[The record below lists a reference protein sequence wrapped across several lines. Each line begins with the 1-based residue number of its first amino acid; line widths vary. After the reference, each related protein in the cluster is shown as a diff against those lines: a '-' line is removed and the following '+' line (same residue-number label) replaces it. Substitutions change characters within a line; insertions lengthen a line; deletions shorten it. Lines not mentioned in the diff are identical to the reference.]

1 MENDAQLLRRY
12 ADEKSETAFAELV
25 RRHLDLV
32 YSAALRRLGG
42 DAHHAA
48 DVAQQVFTTL
58 ARDGRKLSRHGVL
71 TAWLYTAT
79 RNAAVDLIRAE
90 QRRHTREQE
99 ASTMQQLF
107 SAAPDADW
115 ARLRPVLDGVM
126 DELSETDRTAVLLRF
141 FEKRPFSEVG
151 AALQLSEDAA
161 RMRVERALDKLRVLL
176 ARRGVTST
184 AAALTSALA
193 NQAMV
198 AAPAGLAATITGV
211 AVTTGAATAA
221 TGFFMNTT
229 NLIASAVTVVA
240 VGVAVLQV
248 DQTHRAETELAAITQ
263 DRDGLRA
270 QLRDVQQ
277 RTTAAEQQRAAAEQQ
292 NAALQSDLA
301 TTRAA
306 KAAAEIA
313 ARPAP
318 ASGTFNVN
326 SGARSSFGG
335 TFFLRASP
343 APNDPVEAR
352 RLGREMNIEGMDSTY
367 RAFYRQAGFTPA
379 QHEQFKA
386 LMVDYM
392 DRSYARVEEAMTAAR
407 AQTNDRTA
415 LQAVLETTTKLA
427 DDEWLVAIGGTFG
440 DATLQAF
447 TRFTDTIAASEVTK
461 ELSTALFQSDTPL
474 TVAQADQLVEIVAA
488 NSRNAAGKVELAAM
502 NNDVVVAQAQG
513 ILSAPQL
520 AALRKAALE
529 VRLKWTPTGGK

>member
-306 KAAAEIA
+306 KAAAETT
-313 ARPAP
+313 ARPEAWSGRQLISTRNSDGTLTIRPSPVPIDP
-318 ASGTFNVN
+318 AEV
-326 SGARSSFGG
+326 
-335 TFFLRASP
+335 
-343 APNDPVEAR
+343 R
-352 RLGREMNIEGMDSTY
+352 RLARESNVQGMDITY

-379 QHEQFKA
+379 QNEQFKA
-386 LMVDYM
+386 FMLDSL
-392 DRSYARVEEAMTAAR
+392 DRREALAQAAVIEATAPGSR
-407 AQTNDRTA
+407 PDRTA
-415 LQAVLETTTKLA
+415 MQSALEASAKPA
-427 DDEWLVAIGGTFG
+427 HDELLMAMRGAFG
-440 DATLQAF
+440 EATVQ
-447 TRFTDTIAASEVTK
+447 TYQHYVDTIAGREVTR
-461 ELSTALFQSDTPL
+461 ELSSALFYTDTPL
-474 TVAQADQLVEIVAA
+474 TAVQADQLVEVVAA
-488 NSRNAAGKVELAAM
+488 NSRNGAGRVELAAM
-502 NNDVVVAQAQG
+502 NNDAILVQAQT

-520 AALRKAALE
+520 AALRKTALE
-529 VRLKWTPTGGK
+529 VRQKWALIGGK